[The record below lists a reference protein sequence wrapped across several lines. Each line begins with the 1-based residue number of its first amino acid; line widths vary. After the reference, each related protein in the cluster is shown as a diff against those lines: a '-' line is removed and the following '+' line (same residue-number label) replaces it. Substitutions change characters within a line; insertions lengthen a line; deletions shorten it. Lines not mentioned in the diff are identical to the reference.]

1 VEPKVRLRVFAK
13 RGAQHTLNEVGCR
26 LETFAVPVVKD
37 HAGKDYPIQNER
49 VHLLILSI
57 SPQDMEKKVRLQNQF
72 IPNDV
77 MVNVVRRVMLA
88 VPSIEH
94 DWKAV

>member
-1 VEPKVRLRVFAK
+1 M
-13 RGAQHTLNEVGCR
+13 
-26 LETFAVPVVKD
+26 VKD

-94 DWKAV
+94 DWKPV